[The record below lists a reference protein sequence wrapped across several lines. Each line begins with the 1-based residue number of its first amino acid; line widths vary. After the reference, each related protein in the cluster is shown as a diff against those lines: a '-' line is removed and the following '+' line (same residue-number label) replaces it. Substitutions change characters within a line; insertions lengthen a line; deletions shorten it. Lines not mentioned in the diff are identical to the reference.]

1 VSVAPIRLLLIDD
14 HAAFRIP
21 LALVLERE
29 RDLIVLSQAGSLSE
43 ARAKLPESAG
53 MVDIAL
59 VDLQLPDGNGVEIV
73 RDVRSANPEGQVIVL
88 TADTE
93 KRHHARAIEEGAVC
107 ILSKSVQPFE
117 IVDAIRRV
125 HAGEAV
131 QPVQEIVDLL
141 RLAGDERERGR
152 EVQETLALLTSRE
165 REVLAALAEGLDN
178 KAIAERLYISPDT
191 ARTHV
196 VKVIAKLGVDSRL
209 QAAIF
214 AIRNGIGSSR

>member
-1 VSVAPIRLLLIDD
+1 MSAELIRLLLIDD

-59 VDLQLPDGNGVEIV
+59 VDLHLPDGNGVEIV
-73 RDVRSANPEGQVIVL
+73 RDVRAANPEGQVIVL
-88 TADTE
+88 TADTD
-93 KRHHARAIEEGAVC
+93 KRHHARAIEEGAVG
-107 ILSKSVQPFE
+107 IVSKSVQPVE

-131 QPVQEIVDLL
+131 QSVQEIVDLL

-152 EVQETLALLTSRE
+152 AVQATLAQLTSRE

-178 KAIAERLYISPDT
+178 RAIAERLYISPDT

-214 AIRNGIGSSR
+214 AIRHGIGSSR

>member
-1 VSVAPIRLLLIDD
+1 
-14 HAAFRIP
+14 
-21 LALVLERE
+21 
-29 RDLIVLSQAGSLSE
+29 
-43 ARAKLPESAG
+43 

-59 VDLQLPDGNGVEIV
+59 VDLHLPDGNGIEIV
-73 RDVRSANPEGQVIVL
+73 RDVRAANQEGQVIVL
-88 TADTE
+88 TADTD
-93 KRHHARAIEEGAVC
+93 KRHHARAIEEGAVG
-107 ILSKSVQPFE
+107 IVSKSAQPFE

-125 HAGEAV
+125 HAGEAI

-152 EVQETLALLTSRE
+152 EVQATLAQLTSRE

-214 AIRNGIGSSR
+214 AIRHGIGLSR

>member
-1 VSVAPIRLLLIDD
+1 VSADPISLLLVDD
-14 HAAFRIP
+14 HAAFRVP

-29 RDLIVLSQAGSLSE
+29 PDLLVLSQAGSLAE
-43 ARAKLPESAG
+43 ARAKLPEIAG

-59 VDLQLPDGNGVEIV
+59 VDLHLPDGNGVEIV
-73 RDVRSANPEGQVIVL
+73 RDVRAANPEGQVMVL
-88 TADTE
+88 TADTD

-107 ILSKSVQPFE
+107 IVSKAVQPFE
-117 IVDAIRRV
+117 IVEAIRQV
-125 HAGEAV
+125 HAGETV
-131 QPVQEIVDLL
+131 QPIQEIVDLL
-141 RLAGDERERGR
+141 RLAGEDRERGR
-152 EVQETLALLTSRE
+152 EVQAILAQLTSRE
-165 REVLAALAEGLDN
+165 REVLAALADGLDN

-214 AIRNGIGSSR
+214 AIRHGIGSSR

>member
-1 VSVAPIRLLLIDD
+1 MSSAPIRLLLIDD
-14 HAAFRIP
+14 HPAFRIP

-43 ARAKLPESAG
+43 ARTKLPEISG

-59 VDLQLPDGNGVEIV
+59 VDLHLPDGNGVEIV
-73 RDVRSANPEGQVIVL
+73 RDVRAANPEGQVIVL
-88 TADTE
+88 TADTD
-93 KRHHARAIEEGAVC
+93 KRHHARAIEEGAVG
-107 ILSKSVQPFE
+107 IVSKSVQPFE

-131 QPVQEIVDLL
+131 QPVQEILDLL

-152 EVQETLALLTSRE
+152 EVQATLAQLTSRE

-214 AIRNGIGSSR
+214 AIRHGMGSSR

>member
-1 VSVAPIRLLLIDD
+1 MSAAPIRLLLIDD

-29 RDLIVLSQAGSLSE
+29 RDLIVLSQVGSLSE
-43 ARAKLPESAG
+43 ARTKLPEISG

-59 VDLQLPDGNGVEIV
+59 VDLHLPDGNGVDIV
-73 RDVRSANPEGQVIVL
+73 RDVRAANPEGQVIVL
-88 TADTE
+88 TADTDN
-93 KRHHARAIEEGAVC
+93 RHHARAIEEGAVG
-107 ILSKSVQPFE
+107 IVSKSMQPFE

-125 HAGEAV
+125 HDGETV
-131 QPVQEIVDLL
+131 QPVQEILDLL

-152 EVQETLALLTSRE
+152 EVQATLAQLTSRE

-214 AIRNGIGSSR
+214 AIRHGIGLSR

>member
-1 VSVAPIRLLLIDD
+1 MSAAPIRLLLIDD

-43 ARAKLPESAG
+43 ARTKLPEISG

-59 VDLQLPDGNGVEIV
+59 VDLHLPDGNGVDIV
-73 RDVRSANPEGQVIVL
+73 RDVRAANPEGQVIVL
-88 TADTE
+88 TADTDN
-93 KRHHARAIEEGAVC
+93 RHHARAIEEGAVG
-107 ILSKSVQPFE
+107 IVSKSAQPFE

-125 HAGEAV
+125 HDGETV
-131 QPVQEIVDLL
+131 QPVQEILDLM

-152 EVQETLALLTSRE
+152 EVQATLAQLTSRE

-214 AIRNGIGSSR
+214 AIRHGIGLSR

>member
-1 VSVAPIRLLLIDD
+1 MSAAPIRLLLIDD

-43 ARAKLPESAG
+43 ARSKLPEIAG

-59 VDLQLPDGNGVEIV
+59 VDLHLPDGNGVEIV
-73 RDVRSANPEGQVIVL
+73 RDVRATNPDGQVIVL
-88 TADTE
+88 TADTD
-93 KRHHARAIEEGAVC
+93 KRHHAQAIEEGAVG
-107 ILSKSVQPFE
+107 IVSKSVQPFE

-125 HAGEAV
+125 HVGEAI

-152 EVQETLALLTSRE
+152 KVQATLAQLTSRE

-178 KAIAERLYISPDT
+178 RAIAERLYISPDT

-209 QAAIF
+209 QAVIF
-214 AIRNGIGSSR
+214 AIRHGIGSSR

>member
-1 VSVAPIRLLLIDD
+1 MSAAPIRLLLIDD

-29 RDLIVLSQAGSLSE
+29 RDLIVLSQVGSLSE
-43 ARAKLPESAG
+43 ARTKLPEIAG

-59 VDLQLPDGNGVEIV
+59 VDLHLPDGNGVEIV
-73 RDVRSANPEGQVIVL
+73 RDVRATNPEGQVIVL
-88 TADTE
+88 TADTDN
-93 KRHHARAIEEGAVC
+93 RHHARAIEEGAVG
-107 ILSKSVQPFE
+107 IISKSVQPFE
-117 IVDAIRRV
+117 IVEAIRRA

-131 QPVQEIVDLL
+131 QPVQDILDLL
-141 RLAGDERERGR
+141 RLAGAERERGR
-152 EVQETLALLTSRE
+152 EVQETLAQLTSRE

-214 AIRNGIGSSR
+214 AIRHGIGLSR

>member
-1 VSVAPIRLLLIDD
+1 MSAAPIRLLLIDD

-29 RDLIVLSQAGSLSE
+29 RDLIVLSQAGSLAE
-43 ARAKLPESAG
+43 ARIKLPEISG

-59 VDLQLPDGNGVEIV
+59 VDLHLPDGNGVDIV
-73 RDVRSANPEGQVIVL
+73 RDVRAANPEGQVIVL
-88 TADTE
+88 TADTDN
-93 KRHHARAIEEGAVC
+93 RHHARAIEEGAVG
-107 ILSKSVQPFE
+107 IVSKSAQPFE

-125 HAGEAV
+125 HDGETV
-131 QPVQEIVDLL
+131 QPVQEILDLM

-152 EVQETLALLTSRE
+152 EVQATLAQLTSRE
-165 REVLAALAEGLDN
+165 REVLAALAESLDN

-214 AIRNGIGSSR
+214 AIRHGIGLSR

>member
-1 VSVAPIRLLLIDD
+1 MSAAPIRLLLIDD

-29 RDLIVLSQAGSLSE
+29 RDLIVLSQAGSLAE
-43 ARAKLPESAG
+43 ARIKLPEISG

-59 VDLQLPDGNGVEIV
+59 VDLHLPDGNGVDIV
-73 RDVRSANPEGQVIVL
+73 RDVRAANPEGQVIVL
-88 TADTE
+88 TADTDN
-93 KRHHARAIEEGAVC
+93 RHHARAIEEGAVG
-107 ILSKSVQPFE
+107 IVSKSAQPFE

-125 HAGEAV
+125 HDGETV
-131 QPVQEIVDLL
+131 QPVQEILDLM

-152 EVQETLALLTSRE
+152 EVQATLAQLTSRE

-214 AIRNGIGSSR
+214 AIRHGIGLSR